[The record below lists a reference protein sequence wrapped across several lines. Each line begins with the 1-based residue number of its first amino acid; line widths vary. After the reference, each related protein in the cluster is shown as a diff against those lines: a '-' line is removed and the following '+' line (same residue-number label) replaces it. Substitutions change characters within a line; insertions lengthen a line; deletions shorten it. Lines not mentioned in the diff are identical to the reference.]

1 MKKLAA
7 LLVAALALAGSAAG
21 AEEPQ
26 ATREAAAVRLADLA
40 DIKATVA
47 EAIGQM
53 AASLP
58 EDRRERFAQAA
69 ATAVD
74 REHLESQYRALLAG
88 VFTTEELTALADFYD
103 SPAGRPIA
111 AKLPRLTALTI
122 PLVQAELIRAMERLH
137 EGKKD
142 SP

>member
-1 MKKLAA
+1 MKSAFFVVLGI
-7 LLVAALALAGSAAG
+7 LLLSPPAG
-21 AEEPQ
+21 AQDSP
-26 ATREAAAVRLADLA
+26 AAPEAAAVRLADLA

-88 VFTTEELTALADFYD
+88 VFTTEELTALANFYD